1 MLYPA
6 DKYYY
11 LTQSGCLSD
20 PSLNDKED
28 YLNVIVRYFK
38 YLTLFEPEFFE
49 TSQNHRK
56 VFNYKPNFGLAK
68 MDVP

>member
-28 YLNVIVRYFK
+28 YLNVIVRFFEYVLMSLLAK
-38 YLTLFEPEFFE
+38 GRYLTIQLWIDYA
-49 TSQNHRK
+49 SVN
-56 VFNYKPNFGLAK
+56 A
-68 MDVP
+68 

>member
-28 YLNVIVRYFK
+28 YLNVIVRFFEYVLMSLLAK
-38 YLTLFEPEFFE
+38 GRYLTIQLWIDLCILPKISTYF
-49 TSQNHRK
+49 
-56 VFNYKPNFGLAK
+56 
-68 MDVP
+68 